1 MSRLRDRMIEDLR
14 LRGRAD
20 NTIDTYVRCVRKL
33 VEWAGVAPGKINA
46 AMVRAFLLY
55 LMDERGL
62 AVQGNT
68 TEPSTETND
77 DWQSL
82 LLDLT
87 GLDVRRC
94 PQCHQMTMT
103 RAPLPDTRAPPI
115 AEAAGTASDPDSVRC
130 ARTSRFSAQ

>member
-33 VEWAGVAPGKINA
+33 VEWAGVAPSKINA

-62 AVQGNT
+62 AASSHGVYAGAITFFFNARG
-68 TEPSTETND
+68 PNWRSTV
-77 DWQSL
+77 
-82 LLDLT
+82 LLDLR
-87 GLDVRRC
+87 GLRPADSGDWS
-94 PQCHQMTMT
+94 QF
-103 RAPLPDTRAPPI
+103 APLRWAAAI
-115 AEAAGTASDPDSVRC
+115 A
-130 ARTSRFSAQ
+130 SA